1 MSDINSQIAQLLSNP
16 QIMEQIKGISGMLGQ
31 QNGSGTQQQQT
42 VPQNNSPPTP
52 QQNNNFQVPQ
62 NTQQNVDASA
72 LSALGLNGDS
82 VQMAIKLAPM
92 LNQIR
97 SEDDTTRLLRALK
110 PFLNPDRQSKM
121 DEAIRLIQ
129 ILRVVPLFRGY

>member
-16 QIMEQIKGISGMLGQ
+16 QIMEQIKGISGMIGQ
-31 QNGSGTQQQQT
+31 QSGSGTQQQT
-42 VPQNNSPPTP
+42 VPQNNSPPAP
-52 QQNNNFQVPQ
+52 QQNNNFQAPQ
-62 NTQQNVDASA
+62 STQQNVDASA
-72 LSALGLNGDS
+72 LSALGLSGDS
-82 VQMAIKLAPM
+82 VQMAMKLAPM